1 MLLCVHVNR
10 VKTPPHISFKKKNK
24 KKKKKN
30 RCVGFSHHSLHH
42 PFTLTHPL
50 TYAII
55 STDPIETRQMTQL
68 TGMENKAALLKASGE
83 VREKVRDLQN
93 LLNTSTHMARQLV
106 VTKDIEKLMRA
117 QEKVHAGL
125 QELVL

>member
-1 MLLCVHVNR
+1 
-10 VKTPPHISFKKKNK
+10 
-24 KKKKKN
+24 
-30 RCVGFSHHSLHH
+30 
-42 PFTLTHPL
+42 
-50 TYAII
+50 
-55 STDPIETRQMTQL
+55 MTQL
-68 TGMENKAALLKASGE
+68 TGMENKAALIRASME
-83 VREKVRDLQN
+83 VREKVRELQN